1 MKETLSIHDVGFQ
14 GKEATLKT
22 LEKRAISIT
31 M

>member
-1 MKETLSIHDVGFQ
+1 MEETSSIHDVGFQ